1 MEKYVDLKSPFT
13 GGKVKEVS
21 TVEEHEFRKEKFT
34 VHVRYYVCEDTGER
48 FTTTEQDEL
57 LFNELYSLYRVTHG
71 IPFPEEIKGIRLR
84 YGLNYQQI
92 TKILGFG
99 ANQYAQYEKGQIP
112 SDSNGKLLS
121 AAMNRQFMLHLLE
134 DSRAEFDEAEYNKV
148 YKLILASEAQLEN
161 EEQKTLIYRNI
172 RRSIYNGFG
181 QLNVNKVSEMIKF
194 FICQEGGIF
203 PTKLNKEMF
212 YADFLHYKLHGQSIS
227 GLQYQAIQYGP
238 VPVHYDTV
246 YDNIDGIRKDIVIV
260 HDMESVCL
268 NCSSCDLSAFSKQ
281 ELETLHIVLAIIKPM
296 NTTEVIDRSHNEDAW
311 KHYRNGNQLIP
322 YSEAFSL
329 RLVLHAKGINPLSED

>member
-1 MEKYVDLKSPFT
+1 MEKSVEIKSPFT
-13 GGKVKEVS
+13 GGKVKEIS
-21 TVEEHEFRKEKFT
+21 TIEVHEFRKEQFS

-57 LFNELYSLYRVTHG
+57 LINELYSQYRVNHG

-99 ANQYAQYEKGQIP
+99 VNQYAQYEKGQMP
-112 SDSNGKLLS
+112 SESNGKLLS

-134 DSRAEFDEAEYNKV
+134 DSCAEFDEAEYKKV
-148 YKLILASEAQLEN
+148 YQSILASEVKPEN
-161 EEQKTLIYRNI
+161 ETQKRLIYRDI
-172 RRSIYNGFG
+172 RRSVYNGFG
-181 QLNVNKVSEMIKF
+181 QLSVEKVSEMVKF
-194 FICQEGGIF
+194 FIFKESGLF

-238 VPVHYDTV
+238 VPVHYDTI
-246 YDNIDGIRKDIVIV
+246 YDNIDGISKEIVV
-260 HDMESVCL
+260 AHDMESTKLSCH
-268 NCSSCDLSAFSKQ
+268 SCDISMFNEQ
-281 ELETLHIVLAIIKPM
+281 ELKTLGDVLTKIQPM
-296 NTTEVIDRSHNEDAW
+296 STQEVIERSHKEDAW
-311 KHYRNGNQLIP
+311 LHYRNGNQLIP

-329 RLVLHAKGINPLSED
+329 RLV

>member
-1 MEKYVDLKSPFT
+1 MEKYVDIKSPFT

-21 TVEEHEFRKEKFT
+21 TVEEHEFRKERFS

-57 LFNELYSLYRVTHG
+57 LFNELYSQYRVNHC
-71 IPFPEEIKGIRLR
+71 IPFPEEIKGIRLH

-99 ANQYAQYEKGQIP
+99 ANQYAQYEKGQMP
-112 SDSNGKLLS
+112 SESNGKLLS

-134 DSRAEFDEAEYNKV
+134 DSRAEFDETEYNKV
-148 YKLILASEAQLEN
+148 HQSIQASEVKPEN
-161 EEQKTLIYRNI
+161 EAQKRLIYRDI
-172 RRSIYNGFG
+172 RRSVYNGFG
-181 QLNVNKVSEMIKF
+181 QMNVEKVSEMVKF
-194 FICQEGGIF
+194 FICKEGGLF

-246 YDNIDGIRKDIVIV
+246 YDNIEGISKEIVV
-260 HDMESVCL
+260 AHDMESTKLRCD
-268 NCSSCDLSAFSKQ
+268 SCNTNVFNEQ
-281 ELETLHIVLAIIKPM
+281 ELKTLGDVLAKIKPM
-296 NTTEVIDRSHNEDAW
+296 STQEVIDKSHEEDAW
-311 KHYRNGNQLIP
+311 KQYRDGNQLIP

-329 RLVLHAKGINPLSED
+329 RLM

>member
-1 MEKYVDLKSPFT
+1 MEKYVDIASPFT
-13 GGKVKEVS
+13 GGRVKEVS
-21 TVEEHEFRKEKFT
+21 TVEEHEFRKEMFS

-48 FTTTEQDEL
+48 FATTEQDEL
-57 LFNELYSLYRVTHG
+57 LFNELYSQYRVNHG
-71 IPFPEEIKGIRLR
+71 IPFPEEIKAIRMH

-99 ANQYAQYEKGQIP
+99 TNQYAQYEKGQVP
-112 SDSNGKLLS
+112 SESNGKLLS

-134 DSRAEFDEAEYNKV
+134 DSRAEFSEDEYNKV
-148 YKLILASEAQLEN
+148 YQAILTSEMKPESEGL
-161 EEQKTLIYRNI
+161 KRFIFRDT

-181 QLNVNKVSEMIKF
+181 VLSIKKVTEMVKF

-238 VPVHYDTV
+238 VPVHYDTI
-246 YDNIDGIRKDIVIV
+246 YDNIEGISKDIVV
-260 HDMESVCL
+260 SHNMESTRL
-268 NCSSCDLSAFSKQ
+268 SCDKWDASTFSEE
-281 ELETLHIVLAIIKPM
+281 ELKTLNAIIAMTRPM
-296 NTTEVIDRSHNEDAW
+296 STQDLIAMSHKEEAW
-311 KHYRNGNQLIP
+311 QHHRDGNQLIP

-329 RLVLHAKGINPLSED
+329 RITN

>member
-1 MEKYVDLKSPFT
+1 MEKFVDIKSPFT
-13 GGKVKEVS
+13 GGKVKEIS
-21 TVEEHEFRKEKFT
+21 AVEQHEFRKEQFS

-57 LFNELYSLYRVTHG
+57 LFNELYSQYRVNHG
-71 IPFPEEIKGIRLR
+71 IPFPEEIKGIRLH

-99 ANQYAQYEKGQIP
+99 VNQYAQYEKGQMP
-112 SDSNGKLLS
+112 SESNGKLLS
-121 AAMNRQFMLHLLE
+121 ATMNRQFMLHLLE
-134 DSRAEFDEAEYNKV
+134 DSRAEFDESEYNKV
-148 YKLILASEAQLEN
+148 LQSILTSVARPEN
-161 EEQKTLIYRNI
+161 KTLKQLIYRDMH
-172 RRSIYNGFG
+172 RSIHNGFG
-181 QLNVNKVSEMIKF
+181 QLNVEKVSEMVKF
-194 FICQEGGIF
+194 FICKEGGLF

-246 YDNIDGIRKDIVIV
+246 YDNIDGISKEIVVV
-260 HDMESVCL
+260 HDMESTRLGCV
-268 NCSSCDLSAFSKQ
+268 SCDITVFSDQ
-281 ELETLHIVLAIIKPM
+281 ELRTLNEVLAKIKPM
-296 NTTEVIDRSHNEDAW
+296 STQDVIDKSHQEDAW
-311 KHYRNGNQLIP
+311 KHYHDGNRIIP

-329 RLVLHAKGINPLSED
+329 RLV

>member
-1 MEKYVDLKSPFT
+1 MEKEVEIKSPFT
-13 GGKVKEVS
+13 GGKVKEIS
-21 TVEEHEFRKEKFT
+21 TVEDHDFRKEQFS

-57 LFNELYSLYRVTHG
+57 LFNELYSQYRVNHG
-71 IPFPEEIKGIRLR
+71 IPFPEEIKGMRLH

-99 ANQYAQYEKGQIP
+99 VNQYAQYEKGQMP
-112 SDSNGKLLS
+112 SESNGKLLS

-134 DSRAEFDEAEYNKV
+134 DSRAEFDEGEYNKV
-148 YKLILASEAQLEN
+148 YQSIIVSEVKSENEAQ
-161 EEQKTLIYRNI
+161 KRLIYRDI

-181 QLNVNKVSEMIKF
+181 QLSVEKVSEMVKF
-194 FICQEGGIF
+194 FICKEGGLF

-246 YDNIDGIRKDIVIV
+246 YDNIEGISKEIVV
-260 HDMESVCL
+260 AHDMESTKL
-268 NCSSCDLSAFSKQ
+268 SCSSCNTGVFSEQ
-281 ELETLHIVLAIIKPM
+281 ELETLNDVLTIIQPM
-296 NTTEVIDRSHNEDAW
+296 GTQEIIDKSHEEDDW
-311 KHYRNGNQLIP
+311 LHYRDRNQLIP
-322 YSEAFSL
+322 YSEAFSIQ
-329 RLVLHAKGINPLSED
+329 LV

>member
-1 MEKYVDLKSPFT
+1 MEKYVELKSPFT

-21 TVEEHEFRKEKFT
+21 TVEVHEFRKEQFS

-57 LFNELYSLYRVTHG
+57 LFNELYSQYRVNHG
-71 IPFPEEIKGIRLR
+71 IPFPEEIKGIRLH
-84 YGLNYQQI
+84 YGLNYLQI

-112 SDSNGKLLS
+112 SESNGKMLS

-134 DSRAEFDEAEYNKV
+134 DSRSEFDEKEYNKV
-148 YKLILASEAQLEN
+148 LQSVLASEVKKEDEAQ
-161 EEQKTLIYRNI
+161 KRLIYRDT
-172 RRSIYNGFG
+172 RRSIYNVFG
-181 QLNVNKVSEMIKF
+181 QLSVDKVSAMVKF
-194 FICQEGGIF
+194 FVSQEKGVF

-238 VPVHYDTV
+238 VPVHYDTI
-246 YDNIDGIRKDIVIV
+246 YDNIDGIRKEIVV
-260 HDMESVCL
+260 AHDMESTRL
-268 NCSSCDLSAFSKQ
+268 SCNTCDTSVFSAEELQTLKAILGKIHPMSTQ
-281 ELETLHIVLAIIKPM
+281 EI
-296 NTTEVIDRSHNEDAW
+296 IDRSHLEDAW
-311 KHYRNGNQLIP
+311 KNHREGDPLIP

-329 RLVLHAKGINPLSED
+329 LLV

>member
-1 MEKYVDLKSPFT
+1 MEKYVEIKSPFT

-21 TVEEHEFRKEKFT
+21 TVENHEFRKEHFS
-34 VHVRYYVCEDTGER
+34 VHVRYYVCEDTGNR

-57 LFNELYSLYRVTHG
+57 LFNELYSQYRVNHG
-71 IPFPEEIKGIRLR
+71 IPFPEEIKDIRLR

-99 ANQYAQYEKGQIP
+99 VNQYAQYEKGQMP
-112 SDSNGKLLS
+112 SESNGKLLS

-134 DSRAEFDEAEYNKV
+134 DSRAEFDEGEYNKV
-148 YKLILASEAQLEN
+148 HQSILALEVKSENEAQ
-161 EEQKTLIYRNI
+161 KRLIYRDI

-181 QLNVNKVSEMIKF
+181 QLSVEKVSEMAKF
-194 FICQEGGIF
+194 FICKEGGVF

-212 YADFLHYKLHGQSIS
+212 YADFRHYKLHGQSIS

-246 YDNIDGIRKDIVIV
+246 YDNIDGISKEIVV
-260 HDMESVCL
+260 AHDMESIKLSSGSCNTSVFSEQEQKTL
-268 NCSSCDLSAFSKQ
+268 ND
-281 ELETLHIVLAIIKPM
+281 VLAIIQPM
-296 NTTEVIDRSHNEDAW
+296 NTQEIIDNSHKENAW
-311 KHYRNGNQLIP
+311 LRYRDGNQLIP
-322 YSEAFSL
+322 YSEAFSIQ
-329 RLVLHAKGINPLSED
+329 LV